1 MRYQMEGSLLLPLG
15 DGLLIERI
23 SREEQQV
30 VVLVK
35 STAYLARC
43 PLCATASESVHS
55 HYLRTI
61 TDLPQIGQFV
71 LLKLTVRRFY
81 CRNALCTRRIFT
93 ERLPNL
99 VQPWAQM
106 TNRLR
111 EALRSLSFA
120 TCAEAGSR
128 LAPHLGMKG
137 SPSTLLRCQ
146 KATSLVPPE
155 AFTKIGLDD
164 FAFRRGHTYGTLI
177 VNLETHRL
185 IDVLPDRTVAT
196 VAAWLAAHPE
206 IELISRD
213 RASDYATAATVGA
226 PQARQVCDRWHLLRN
241 LSEYVTTFLARMRA
255 EIRKASQEQAPPKE
269 EDTLEEARWLEREAS
284 EQAQA
289 TRRQARWTRKTVREQ
304 TKAAREAERL
314 DLYQQMLQLQSQGLS
329 SYEIA
334 PRVGLSARTVRQW
347 LADGVKTAPRRRRPS
362 PLDAHASYLRRRLE
376 EGEQRGENLYQ
387 ELVEKGYTGSC
398 RAVYRDLKRWRSSQA
413 DQKEPVM
420 RKHRPR
426 KTAPPP
432 GPFDECQAKQAV
444 WLYIRSPDELNTKE
458 LEQVAF
464 LRHVHP
470 TLETAY
476 QVVQTFVKM
485 VRNQQATEL
494 EGWLE
499 QVHTCH
505 IAELIRFVKGIER
518 DLAPVQAALQLPYS
532 NGVVEGHVHRLKLI
546 KRQGYGRAS
555 FPLLRQR
562 VLYQDV

>member
-1 MRYQMEGSLLLPLG
+1 MEESLLFPLS
-15 DGLLIERI
+15 DGLVIEQIRQ
-23 SREEQQV
+23 EEQQV
-30 VVLVK
+30 IISVQ
-35 STAYLARC
+35 STAPRGRC
-43 PLCATASESVHS
+43 PLCTADSESIHS
-55 HYLRTI
+55 HYLRTVA
-61 TDLPQIGQFV
+61 DLPEVGQ
-71 LLKLTVRRFY
+71 LIILKLTVRRFF
-81 CRNALCTRRIFT
+81 CCNNLCARRIFT
-93 ERLPNL
+93 ERLPKL

-111 EALRSLSFA
+111 EALRTLSFA

-146 KATSLVPPE
+146 KAASLAPPRP
-155 AFTKIGLDD
+155 FTKIGLDD
-164 FAFRRGHTYGTLI
+164 FAFRRGHTYGTII

-185 IDVLPDRTVAT
+185 IDVLPDRSVAT
-196 VAAWLAAHPE
+196 VATWLTAHPS
-206 IELISRD
+206 IEVISRD
-213 RASDYATAATVGA
+213 RAADYATAATVGA
-226 PQARQVCDRWHLLRN
+226 PQAQQVCDRWHLLRN

-255 EIRKASQEQAPPKE
+255 DIRKASQEQVPPRE
-269 EDTLEEARWLEREAS
+269 EDPEEEARWEEREAS
-284 EQAQA
+284 EQAQD
-289 TRRQARWTRKTVREQ
+289 TRRQARRVRETVREQ
-304 TKAAREAERL
+304 TKARRQAERL

-334 PRVGLSARTVRQW
+334 PRVGLSARTVRQR
-347 LADGVKTAPRRRRPS
+347 LADGVKTTPRRRRPS
-362 PLDAHASYLRRRLE
+362 PLDAYASYLRRRWE

-387 ELVEKGYTGSC
+387 ELLEKGYTGSC
-398 RAVYRDLKRWRSSQA
+398 RAVYRYLNRWRSPRT
-413 DQKEPVM
+413 DQKEPVV

-458 LEQVAF
+458 QQQVAF
-464 LRHVHP
+464 LRRVHP
-470 TLETAY
+470 ILETAY
-476 QVVQTFVKM
+476 QLVQTFVKM
-485 VRNQQATEL
+485 VRDQKATEL

-499 QVHTCH
+499 QVRTSD
-505 IAELIRFVKGIER
+505 ITELMRFAKGIER

-562 VLYQDV
+562 VLYQAL